1 MNRKRTMIRAP
12 KKALFLKRWSKQA
25 ARERAS
31 ERYPS
36 RVPLARDF
44 SRKPPNIVLV
54 RRLEFK
60 ALNKNKPEFFLG
72 KRWDASTVCKIN
84 SGTECCLNSHH
95 LFFAVTFVRADEIPV
110 E

>member
-1 MNRKRTMIRAP
+1 MNGRSIMIRPP
-12 KKALFLKRWSKQA
+12 KKTLFLKRWSKQA

-44 SRKPPNIVLV
+44 SRKPPNGVLV
-54 RRLEFK
+54 HRLEFK
-60 ALNKNKPEFFLG
+60 ALNRNKPEFF
-72 KRWDASTVCKIN
+72 WENADASTVCKIN

>member
-1 MNRKRTMIRAP
+1 MIRPP

-44 SRKPPNIVLV
+44 SRKPPNGVLV
-54 RRLEFK
+54 HRLDRVQG
-60 ALNKNKPEFFLG
+60 A
-72 KRWDASTVCKIN
+72 
-84 SGTECCLNSHH
+84 
-95 LFFAVTFVRADEIPV
+95 
-110 E
+110 

>member
-1 MNRKRTMIRAP
+1 MNGKRIMIRPP

-44 SRKPPNIVLV
+44 SRKPPNGVLV

-60 ALNKNKPEFFLG
+60 VLNRNKPELFWENAGTLRQFVKLTAVLNVVLILTTCFL
-72 KRWDASTVCKIN
+72 
-84 SGTECCLNSHH
+84 
-95 LFFAVTFVRADEIPV
+95 P
-110 E
+110 